1 MTNPLFAMMIEP
13 EAEPGVETDDDADAG
28 PDAAEPAAEPEPG
41 PETGPEPEPEPEID
55 PNLKFV
61 LEEPNGK
68 TPVCVCV
75 VVLVWEPNCLAND
88 NWGKEEVEEEV
99 WSDGTCDG
107 SALLLLVLLL
117 LETTN
122 LFKLDEEFEKD
133 EWIEDNGGNGLL
145 DIEFDLENENGEDED
160 GDGVTK
166 WEELFKP
173 EVLAFKPLLL
183 LLLLLF
189 SFVADVIVL
198 LLPKDDGA
206 NVVDVGGTKLFDATE
221 DCELFELSDDIDD
234 DLKLGAGYCC
244 CCCCCDWVTGCW
256 TIVDVL
262 EYERIEDVDGLWW
275 CKWCEFSKDWYA
287 LGDE

>member
-1 MTNPLFAMMIEP
+1 MIEP
-13 EAEPGVETDDDADAG
+13 DVDPGAGAGVETDVDVDAL
-28 PDAAEPAAEPEPG
+28 PDVAEVV
-41 PETGPEPEPEPEID
+41 EPEPEPEID
-55 PNLKFV
+55 PNLEFI

-68 TPVCVCV
+68 TLLWFVCV
-75 VVLVWEPNCLAND
+75 VWFVWEPNCLAND
-88 NWGKEEVEEEV
+88 NCGKEDVEEEV
-99 WSDGTCDG
+99 WSEGTGDCCI
-107 SALLLLVLLL
+107 LLVLVLLLVLLL

-173 EVLAFKPLLL
+173 DVLLLFTPLLL
-183 LLLLLF
+183 LVLLLLV

-206 NVVDVGGTKLFDATE
+206 NVADVGGTKLFEATE

-234 DLKLGAGYCC
+234 DLKFMAGYCC

-275 CKWCEFSKDWYA
+275 CKWCEFSKDWYVF
-287 LGDE
+287 GDE